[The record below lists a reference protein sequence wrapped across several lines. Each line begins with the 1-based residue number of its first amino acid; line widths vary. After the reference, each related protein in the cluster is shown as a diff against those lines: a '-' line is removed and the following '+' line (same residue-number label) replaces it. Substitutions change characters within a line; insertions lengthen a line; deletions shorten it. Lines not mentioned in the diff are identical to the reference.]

1 MDAVSPWGLKSC
13 IGIRVRALQNFFFLS
28 LSLSPCAMRA
38 TLTRQKGLHSMDS
51 NVPVASTQMSA
62 TKTTI
67 RDGPKRE
74 AASVSDDLASRPLSR

>member
-13 IGIRVRALQNFFFLS
+13 IGIRVRALQNFFF

-74 AASVSDDLASRPLSR
+74 AASVSDNLASRPLSR